1 MPQIRKKSLQKS
13 AFDIPINPELILAR
27 FIFVKP
33 RLFIPVF
40 SHFRSENFSYY
51 VNYSNPCKIR
61 LILQDMIYHKLLP
74 YIVIAIINLTTVSA
88 IRAEAWVLPPS
99 GIDIFGQIRT
109 TQASRAETLLDI
121 ARQYDIGQ
129 IEILLANPKV
139 DRWLPEDGATVILPS
154 RYIIPQADRKG
165 LVLNLPEMRIYYF
178 PDPQKGEKPVVITHP
193 VGIGRMD
200 WVTPLGTSKIVE
212 KKKDPTWIPPK
223 SLQMDRIANGEPP
236 YPSIVPPGPTNPLGR
251 HAMRLSIGSGSYL
264 IHGTIKPFGVGMR
277 VSAGCVRMYPEDI
290 EALFD
295 KVPVGTQVQIVNQPI
310 KLGWLLDS
318 LFIELH
324 PPLEEDEAKYTNY
337 KQMAVAAINDFLALN
352 SSKKSIPVDFEI
364 DQEALNQAIMEKS
377 GIPVLISNS
386 RAQTQLHTQN
396 NH

>member
-1 MPQIRKKSLQKS
+1 MHKNL
-13 AFDIPINPELILAR
+13 L
-27 FIFVKP
+27 FIFTA
-33 RLFIPVF
+33 IQ
-40 SHFRSENFSYY
+40 
-51 VNYSNPCKIR
+51 
-61 LILQDMIYHKLLP
+61 LI
-74 YIVIAIINLTTVSA
+74 IVSSV
-88 IRAEAWVLPPS
+88 RAETWTLPPP

-109 TQASRAETLLDI
+109 TEASREETLLDI
-121 ARQYDIGQ
+121 ARRYDIGQ
-129 IEILLANPKV
+129 IEILLANPNV
-139 DRWLPEDGATVILPS
+139 DRWLPEDGAKVILPS
-154 RYIIPQADRKG
+154 RYIIPHAERKG
-165 LVLNLPEMRIYYF
+165 IVLNLAEMRIYYF
-178 PDPQKGEKPVVITHP
+178 PEQKKGEKPTVVTHP

-200 WVTPLGTSKIVE
+200 WITPLGVSRIIE

-295 KVPVGTQVQIVNQPI
+295 KVPIGTQVQVVNQPI

-324 PPLEEDEAKYTNY
+324 PPLEEEEQKYADY
-337 KQMAVAAINDFLALN
+337 RQMTIVAVTDFLTLN
-352 SSKKSIPVDFEI
+352 SSKKVIPADFEI
-364 DQEALNQAIMEKS
+364 DQEALDRAISEKS
-377 GIPVLISNS
+377 GIPVLISRS
-386 RAQTQLHTQN
+386 RAQTQLQTHNTNQLLDIQ
-396 NH
+396 

>member
-1 MPQIRKKSLQKS
+1 
-13 AFDIPINPELILAR
+13 
-27 FIFVKP
+27 
-33 RLFIPVF
+33 
-40 SHFRSENFSYY
+40 
-51 VNYSNPCKIR
+51 
-61 LILQDMIYHKLLP
+61 MIYHKLLP

-212 KKKDPTWIPPK
+212 KKKDPAWIPPK

-386 RAQTQLHTQN
+386 RSQTQLHTQN

>member
-1 MPQIRKKSLQKS
+1 
-13 AFDIPINPELILAR
+13 
-27 FIFVKP
+27 
-33 RLFIPVF
+33 
-40 SHFRSENFSYY
+40 
-51 VNYSNPCKIR
+51 
-61 LILQDMIYHKLLP
+61 MIYHRLLP
-74 YIVIAIINLTTVSA
+74 YIVFTIINLITVSA

-139 DRWLPEDGATVILPS
+139 DRWLPEDGAKVILPS

-178 PDPQKGEKPVVITHP
+178 PEPQKGEKPVVITHP

-223 SLQMDRIANGEPP
+223 SLQMDRIANGESP

-277 VSAGCVRMYPEDI
+277 VSAGCIRMYPEDI

-295 KVPVGTQVQIVNQPI
+295 KVPIGTQVQIVNQPI

-364 DQEALNQAIMEKS
+364 DQEALKQAIMEKS

-386 RAQTQLHTQN
+386 RSQTQLHTQN

>member
-1 MPQIRKKSLQKS
+1 MNKIH
-13 AFDIPINPELILAR
+13 
-27 FIFVKP
+27 
-33 RLFIPVF
+33 LFFPAITF
-40 SHFRSENFSYY
+40 LFT
-51 VNYSNPCKIR
+51 IT
-61 LILQDMIYHKLLP
+61 
-74 YIVIAIINLTTVSA
+74 IV
-88 IRAEAWVLPPS
+88 RAETWTLPPPD
-99 GIDIFGQIRT
+99 IDIFGQIRT
-109 TQASRAETLLDI
+109 MHASSSETLLDI

-129 IEILLANPKV
+129 IEILLANPNV
-139 DRWLPEDGATVILPS
+139 DRWLPEDNATVILPS
-154 RYIIPQADRKG
+154 RYIIPQAERKG

-178 PDPQKGEKPVVITHP
+178 PEPKKGEKPTVITHP

-200 WVTPLGTSKIVE
+200 WVTPLGISRIIE

-223 SLQMDRIANGEPP
+223 SIQMDRIANGEQP

-295 KVPVGTQVQIVNQPI
+295 KVPVGTQVQVVNQPI

-324 PPLEEDEAKYTNY
+324 PALEEDESKYTNY
-337 KQMAVAAINDFLALN
+337 QQIVINAINEFLLLE
-352 SSKKSIPVDFEI
+352 SSKRNISIDFKI
-364 DQEALNQAIMEKS
+364 DQKILKRAIIEKS
-377 GIPVLISNS
+377 GIPVLISRS
-386 RAQTQLHTQN
+386 QTQLHTQN
-396 NH
+396 FSH